1 VVVDITVD
9 EDGSGVVKAE
19 VFFDDG
25 VLTWVSDLD
34 QILHLDDVR
43 ATGWEIEKSR
53 AEGGLVVRLR
63 KPFASIEQLTPILAE
78 FTGPDGVF
86 GDATLTTGRRGA
98 ITEYE
103 LDLEIRLET
112 SVEDLID
119 PAVAGLLDGE
129 LFGTPVAELERRAG
143 RPLDQTVSLVV
154 RADIPGGGGRF
165 PDIGTAG
172 LAEGG
177 VFSRVVAGDVMD
189 PEIDAADAAAADA
202 RDEVSRGV
210 RIMWLVWVIVGVAA
224 IALLVALR
232 ATRRITR

>member
-1 VVVDITVD
+1 MGDREEPGRGRPCCAPLAITDFRPSAAEVPRFSKFELSFDINRSFGNPFDPDRVVDD
-9 EDGSGVVKAE
+9 
-19 VFFDDG
+19 
-25 VLTWVSDLD
+25 
-34 QILHLDDVR
+34 
-43 ATGWEIEKSR
+43 
-53 AEGGLVVRLR
+53 
-63 KPFASIEQLTPILAE
+63 AE

-177 VFSRVVAGDVMD
+177 VFSLVVAGDVMD